1 MTMNSES
8 HTPME
13 RLERERERRQKE
25 NFEILIA
32 QLDHHHITYRVKAAE
47 SLGNTGDGRAVSH
60 LIGSMNPDGEP
71 EYLYVAMLSLGKL
84 GSVEVVPVLIPYLE
98 SDDKWVRLGAVKALG
113 MLRDDSATLSMLR
126 LLNDK
131 KWDVRASTAEYFSL
145 IGCTEA
151 IEFIVPMLS
160 DEDYRVR
167 ESARKALNILERLDK
182 V

>member
-1 MTMNSES
+1 MTMDSES
-8 HTPME
+8 RTPME
-13 RLERERERRQKE
+13 RLEKERERRQKE

-32 QLDHHHITYRVKAAE
+32 QLDHRHITYRVKAAE
-47 SLGNTGDGRAVSH
+47 SLGNTGDRLAVPH
-60 LIGSMNPDGEP
+60 LIGSISPGGEP
-71 EYLYVAMLSLGKL
+71 EYLYVAMISLGKL
-84 GSVEVVPVLIPYLE
+84 GSAEAVPVLIPYLE

-113 MLRDDSATLSMLR
+113 MLRDNSATLPMLR

-131 KWDVRASTAEYFSL
+131 KWDVRASTAESFSL